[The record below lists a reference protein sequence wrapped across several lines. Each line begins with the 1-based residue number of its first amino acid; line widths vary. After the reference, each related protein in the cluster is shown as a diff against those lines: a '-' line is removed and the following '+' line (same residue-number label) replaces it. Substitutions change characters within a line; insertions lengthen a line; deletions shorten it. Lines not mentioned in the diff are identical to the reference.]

1 MASSSPAI
9 SSTVANE
16 PTDSNSNSNL
26 ERQKDAAKP
35 RPSRPRRPNYKHLHR
50 FPFPLH
56 VHPLPPLIPHNPLSL
71 ISIALSYLTY
81 FISPPHQ
88 HIYPAY
94 FDPATSSVHVTDA
107 KAIRALW
114 EMGFFGKGSLS
125 RSEPSWLDR
134 EKNRRGLTA
143 DATSEEVTGKRRVE
157 RRERKLERARKE
169 KEAIV
174 EQLKAEAQS
183 HYSGGDFQSTEH
195 DKAISILLETQV
207 NGAAVARLN
216 EHPQEDKKP
225 CETVETSFALKH
237 DIANGN
243 VESEQQNGTKAVR
256 FSPVAEQKE
265 YNADEATVSRP
276 PEPSIPP
283 SHEPEHDPVLKNE
296 EHLQLSN
303 EEAFFLV
310 YGLGVLQVYNSH
322 RTSIIPAPSLL
333 RLLRQHSY
341 FPPRDP
347 SIPAEPDD
355 PFMLSYVVYHHFR
368 SLGWVIRSGVKF
380 GVDYLLYNRGPVF
393 SHAEFAVCLLPAY
406 SDPYWTATEER
417 RQRVVKKEGRTWW
430 WLHCVNRV
438 QAQVKKSLVLC
449 YVEVPPPS
457 PHDQLTGAG
466 SEFGGELDIGAL
478 LKKYKVRE
486 MSIKRW
492 VPNRSRD

>member
-1 MASSSPAI
+1 MASSTTSVV
-9 SSTVANE
+9 STVTYGHQAS
-16 PTDSNSNSNL
+16 SNNSNL
-26 ERQKDAAKP
+26 EPQKDTTKP
-35 RPSRPRRPNYKHLHR
+35 LSARPRRPNYKHIHR
-50 FPFPLH
+50 FPLPIH

-88 HIYPAY
+88 HIYSAY
-94 FDPATSSVHVTDA
+94 FDLSTSSIHVTDA

-134 EKNRRGLTA
+134 EKNRRGLA
-143 DATSEEVTGKRRVE
+143 GDSTSEEVTGKRRVE

-169 KEAIV
+169 KEAIA
-174 EQLKAEAQS
+174 EQLKAEAQLQDA
-183 HYSGGDFQSTEH
+183 GGVVQSREVDKTCTTLESPVH
-195 DKAISILLETQV
+195 D
-207 NGAAVARLN
+207 AAVVQPDDMSPDI
-216 EHPQEDKKP
+216 HDQESIVTATHSSTK
-225 CETVETSFALKH
+225 EVM
-237 DIANGN
+237 ANGDDG
-243 VESEQQNGTKAVR
+243 SARSNGGKTVR
-256 FSPVAEQKE
+256 FSPVVEEKC
-265 YNADEATVSRP
+265 YEAQATLPRL
-276 PEPSIPP
+276 PEPSIP
-283 SHEPEHDPVLKNE
+283 STSKNEHTLAFKNE

-303 EEAFFLV
+303 EEALFLV
-310 YGLGVLQVYNSH
+310 YGLGVLQVYNSD
-322 RTSIIPAPSLL
+322 RTSILPASSLL
-333 RLLRQHSY
+333 TLFRQYSY
-341 FPPRDP
+341 FPPREP
-347 SIPAEPDD
+347 STPVQPDD

-417 RQRVVKKEGRTWW
+417 RQETAKKEGRTWW

-449 YVEVPPPS
+449 YVEVPPPHTQ
-457 PHDQLTGAG
+457 PQLSGE
-466 SEFGGELDIGAL
+466 SGELDIGAL
-478 LKKYKVRE
+478 LRTYKVRE

>member
-1 MASSSPAI
+1 MASSTTTVI
-9 SSTVANE
+9 STTSNE
-16 PTDSNSNSNL
+16 PTDSNNISDL
-26 ERQKDAAKP
+26 EPQKDAAKP
-35 RPSRPRRPNYKHLHR
+35 RLPRPRRPNYKYLHR
-50 FPFPLH
+50 LPLPLH

-94 FDPATSSVHVTDA
+94 FDPATSSIHVTDA

-134 EKNRRGLTA
+134 EKNRRGLSGN
-143 DATSEEVTGKRRVE
+143 ATSEEVTGKRRVE

-169 KEAIV
+169 KEAIA

-183 HYSGGDFQSTEH
+183 RDAGGDVQSIKL
-195 DKAISILLETQV
+195 DKALSTLESPV
-207 NGAAVARLN
+207 NGAAVVQPDEQTQKNRDQQSIVTAPN
-216 EHPQEDKKP
+216 SSTFKQ
-225 CETVETSFALKH
+225 

-243 VESEQQNGTKAVR
+243 AESEPSNGVKTVR
-256 FSPVAEQKE
+256 FSPVVEQKQ
-265 YNADEATVSRP
+265 YDIAQGP
-276 PEPSIPP
+276 LPHLPEPSIPP
-283 SHEPEHDPVLKNE
+283 THKHEHTLVLKNE

-310 YGLGVLQVYNSH
+310 YGLGVLQVYKSDH
-322 RTSIIPAPSLL
+322 TSILPASSLL
-333 RLLRQHSY
+333 PLLRQHSY
-341 FPPRDP
+341 FPPREP
-347 SIPAEPDD
+347 PVPAEPDD
-355 PFMLSYVVYHHFR
+355 PFILSYVVYHHFR

-393 SHAEFAVCLLPAY
+393 SHAEFAICLLPAY

-417 RQRVVKKEGRTWW
+417 IQRVTKKQGRTWW

-449 YVEVPPPS
+449 YVEVPPP
-457 PHDQLTGAG
+457 PPQPRPTGVDG
-466 SEFGGELDIGAL
+466 GCGELDIGAL
-478 LKKYKVRE
+478 LKTYKVRE